1 MLRQA
6 NLATTPSRCRADHR
20 SNESICEQMQLQ
32 SIPCVFVDLPISRSV
47 RAVGSS
53 QKHL

>member
-1 MLRQA
+1 MLRQRI
-6 NLATTPSRCRADHR
+6 LPPLRAAELIIVVTNH
-20 SNESICEQMQLQ
+20 SICEQMQLQ